1 LLKKYNS
8 VVIVLACYNAG
19 EGNVIK
25 WKNLSNANGEFKI
38 ENIPFK
44 ETANYVKRVLKVYN
58 FLASGE
64 NSLTNKI
71 TVNTSRS
78 RIKAL

>member
-1 LLKKYNS
+1 MLL
-8 VVIVLACYNAG
+8 CQ
-19 EGNVIK
+19 K
-25 WKNLSNANGEFKI
+25 WKNQSNANGEFKI